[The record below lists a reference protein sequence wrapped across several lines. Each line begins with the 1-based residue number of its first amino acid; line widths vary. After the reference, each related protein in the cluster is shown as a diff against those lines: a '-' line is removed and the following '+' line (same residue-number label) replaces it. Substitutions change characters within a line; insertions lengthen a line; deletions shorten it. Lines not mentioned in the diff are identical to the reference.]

1 MQLIFGLFRNQIRPP
16 VTGNLFKTDLIA
28 SFVTGS
34 RRHLLLLYT
43 TKRPQQ
49 AHSLDGLLI
58 LYYNLIEMEIH
69 IELQQSAGYQMQ
81 FPIIE
86 WVAD

>member
-1 MQLIFGLFRNQIRPP
+1 MRLIFGLFRTKIGPP
-16 VTGNLFKTDLIA
+16 VTGNLFKTALIA
-28 SFVTGS
+28 SFVTAGAG
-34 RRHLLLLYT
+34 LLLLLFT
-43 TKRPQQ
+43 TETT
-49 AHSLDGLLI
+49 ASALDGLLI

-86 WVAD
+86 RVAD